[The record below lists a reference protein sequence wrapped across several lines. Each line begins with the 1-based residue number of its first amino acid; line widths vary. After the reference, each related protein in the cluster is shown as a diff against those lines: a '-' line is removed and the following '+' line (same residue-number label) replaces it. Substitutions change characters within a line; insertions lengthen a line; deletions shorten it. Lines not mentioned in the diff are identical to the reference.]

1 MKYVVDAS
9 IINNVVDEKIDP
21 SELPTDG
28 EFIASH
34 IQIDELNKT
43 KNAGRRAQLLKQ
55 FVELDA
61 AIVQT
66 ESIVLGSS
74 KFGFAKFDD
83 GLTVQALKSALDARN
98 HGKMNNANDAL
109 IGELAIK
116 KGFTLLT
123 ADRDLNTVVESHGGQ
138 VRYWKVKDLTIPT
151 FLFRLYGTRRW
162 ESLRCRPWS
171 QIYLTG
177 SRNHLVPRQSALV
190 GDKKANHVLILAGW
204 R

>member
-1 MKYVVDAS
+1 LASAKGGTFYLVPRANAVVVKESMKYVVDTS
-9 IINNVVDEKIDP
+9 IINKLVDEKIDP
-21 SELPTDG
+21 SELPIDG

-74 KFGFAKFDD
+74 KFAFAKFGD
-83 GLTVQALKSALDARN
+83 GLTVQALKSAIDARN
-98 HGKMNNANDAL
+98 HSKKNNANDAL

-123 ADRDLNTVVESHGGQ
+123 ADRDLRGIARWTSAILESF
-138 VRYWKVKDLTIPT
+138 KDLTIPY
-151 FLFRLYGTRRW
+151 FSVPALQNAQ
-162 ESLRCRPWS
+162 RPFFIS
-171 QIYLTG
+171 
-177 SRNHLVPRQSALV
+177 SACAVDLSKR
-190 GDKKANHVLILAGW
+190 D
-204 R
+204 